1 MILKPCLDC
10 SLVKSLEDF
19 PPATRRSDGRGPY
32 CRACMTVRS
41 RASYRKR
48 AAARGRTVKEAV
60 ALAEGMRR
68 CPDCQDVL
76 GLDAF
81 PRSRNTRDGR
91 GTYCKPCHNVRSS
104 ETRERLY
111 GGGRHYHLTRRYG
124 ISAAEA
130 DDLVES
136 QGGRCAVC
144 RERDPGHVDHDH
156 LFGHV
161 RGMTCFN
168 CNGGLGQFQDRTDLL
183 RNAIDYLE
191 TTTWQR
197 TQVCTGVFRLRSPRP
212 AAAASP
218 TSSELQRLIC
228 SRRG

>member
-10 SLVKSLEDF
+10 RLMKSPEDF
-19 PPATRRSDGRGPY
+19 PPAARRSDGRGSY
-32 CRACMTVRS
+32 CRECMTVRS

-48 AAARGRTVKEAV
+48 AAARGLAVKEVV
-60 ALAEGMRR
+60 ALAKGTRR
-68 CPDCQDVL
+68 CPDCRDVL
-76 GLDAF
+76 ALDAF
-81 PRSRNTRDGR
+81 PRSRNTREGR
-91 GTYCKPCHNVRSS
+91 GTYCKPCHNLRSR

-124 ISAAEA
+124 ISGAEA
-130 DDLVES
+130 DAMVES
-136 QGGRCAVC
+136 QGRRCAVC

-156 LFGHV
+156 VFGHV

-168 CNGGLGQFQDRTDLL
+168 CNGGLGQFRDRIDLL
-183 RNAIDYLE
+183 RNAINYLE

-197 TQVCTGVFRLRSPRP
+197 TQVCTGVYRLRSPRP
-212 AAAASP
+212 AVAASAI
-218 TSSELQRLIC
+218 SSELQHLIC